1 MLLIGRRYS
10 RASAIAFCRIYVVA
24 SKEVLSSERIHAQ
37 LETNETQMKSAEKLT
52 NNSKFTIAYIPTEIV
67 VARPAKI

>member
-1 MLLIGRRYS
+1 
-10 RASAIAFCRIYVVA
+10 
-24 SKEVLSSERIHAQ
+24 
-37 LETNETQMKSAEKLT
+37 MKSAEKLT